1 MANRKNASGA
11 PKCVI
16 CGATA
21 ATRPEAVFAKF
32 TDGNY
37 LCDECLASEEMHALS
52 MLKAL
57 SDADPCFA
65 QLVRPVVSAISPDD
79 RPADGKAAHGKG
91 GAKEAQEVR
100 PVPSP
105 KQIKETLDQYVIGQD
120 EAKKVLSV
128 AVHNHY
134 KRIFGGDAAKAAESD
149 PEFSDVEVEKSNI
162 LLVGPTGSGKTL
174 LARTLARLLDV
185 PFAIADATTLTEAG
199 YVGEDVENILL
210 NLIQAA
216 GMDVA
221 KAEKGIIFVD
231 EIDKIARKTGNVSI
245 TRDVSGEGVQQALL
259 KIVEGTLARVPPAGG
274 RKHPE
279 QKYIEIRTGDIL
291 FICGGAFVGL
301 DKTMERRAADR
312 HFGFASAAE
321 KDAKRRA
328 SARPEPED
336 FIEYGLI
343 PEFVGRLPVVTTL
356 SELTEDELV
365 RVLTEPKNA
374 LVRQYR
380 KLFRMEGVDLAFED
394 GAIREIA
401 KIALERKTGAR
412 GLRAIMEELMNDL
425 MFEVGT
431 PTSERPRQLRRLV
444 VTAKIVRA
452 QISGES
458 AVLSALGR

>member
-1 MANRKNASGA
+1 MATRKNSASS
-11 PKCVI
+11 PDKCAI
-16 CGATA
+16 CGATPKTKPLA
-21 ATRPEAVFAKF
+21 NFTEIAGGGKF
-32 TDGNY
+32 
-37 LCDECLASEEMHALS
+37 CDDCLASEELQTVAALKT
-52 MLKAL
+52 LA
-57 SDADPCFA
+57 DADPDF
-65 QLVRPVVSAISPDD
+65 QELLSSVVAEIGIG
-79 RPADGKAAHGKG
+79 PAPKKERRQPAAGP
-91 GAKEAQEVR
+91 R
-100 PVPSP
+100 SVPSP
-105 KQIKETLDQYVIGQD
+105 RQIKETLDQYVIGQE

-134 KRIFGGDAAKAAESD
+134 KRIFGGEAAKAADAD
-149 PEFSDVEVEKSNI
+149 PEFADVEVEKSNI

-174 LARTLARLLDV
+174 MARTLARLLDV

-210 NLIQAA
+210 NLLQAA
-216 GMDVA
+216 DMDVK

-231 EIDKIARKTGNVSI
+231 EIDKIARKTANVSI

-279 QKYIEIRTGDIL
+279 QKYIEVKTGDIL

-301 DKTMERRAADR
+301 DKTMERRSAEG
-312 HFGFASAAE
+312 HFGFSEDAA
-321 KDAKRRA
+321 AGAGKRRI
-328 SARPEPED
+328 RPEPED
-336 FIEYGLI
+336 FVEFGLI

-380 KLFRMEGVDLAFED
+380 KLFRMEGVDLSFEP

-401 KIALERKTGAR
+401 KVALERKTGAR
-412 GLRAIMEELMNDL
+412 GLRAIMEELMTEL

-431 PTSERPRQLRRLV
+431 PSSDAPASLTPLV
-444 VTAKIVRA
+444 ITPEIVRA
-452 QISGES
+452 QLSGSS
-458 AVLSALGR
+458 AVLGALKR